1 MALQNVQLRE
11 IVEYVIDHRGKTP
24 LKLGGSWTEFAT
36 NHPVLSAKNIK
47 TGRIISKESI
57 RFVDED
63 LYKLWMQTE
72 LKIGDILVTSEAP
85 FGQLYY
91 WDLEE
96 KAVLG
101 QRLFGLHVR
110 EEVNSKFLYYYM
122 QTPKFQRELESR
134 ATGTTVLGLRQPE
147 LLKCTVA
154 LPSRRE
160 QDKCAEILGQIDK
173 KIRVNESVNDNL
185 QLLAQTIYQAMFID
199 EAQSKVYQAT
209 LKDLAEITMGQSP
222 NGKSYNTEG
231 KGTVFYQGR
240 ADFGKRFPAPRLFT
254 TEPKR
259 IAEKGD
265 ILLSVRAPVGDLN
278 IAYESCCIGRGLGA
292 IRSKTEHHSFL
303 FYTMLSLRS
312 QFEVYNSEGTVFG
325 SINKKE
331 LCDISINIPSTRD
344 LENFECIVRPID
356 NLIYLNF
363 EENRRLQHLRDN
375 LLKRLLNGN
384 CS

>member
-185 QLLAQTIYQAMFID
+185 
-199 EAQSKVYQAT
+199 
-209 LKDLAEITMGQSP
+209 
-222 NGKSYNTEG
+222 
-231 KGTVFYQGR
+231 
-240 ADFGKRFPAPRLFT
+240 
-254 TEPKR
+254 
-259 IAEKGD
+259 
-265 ILLSVRAPVGDLN
+265 
-278 IAYESCCIGRGLGA
+278 SC
-292 IRSKTEHHSFL
+292 
-303 FYTMLSLRS
+303 
-312 QFEVYNSEGTVFG
+312 
-325 SINKKE
+325 
-331 LCDISINIPSTRD
+331 
-344 LENFECIVRPID
+344 
-356 NLIYLNF
+356 
-363 EENRRLQHLRDN
+363 
-375 LLKRLLNGN
+375 
-384 CS
+384 